1 MFMKMGLLPFSNQ
14 SKFVSNYFRFQI
26 FKKSVDIEGDMRR
39 RVYWFWA
46 HVVDKIQIFENFFEK
61 DIDIDIY

>member
-14 SKFVSNYFRFQI
+14 SKFVSNQI
-26 FKKSVDIEGDMRR
+26 FKKSVDIESDMRR

>member
-14 SKFVSNYFRFQI
+14 SKFVSNQI
-26 FKKSVDIEGDMRR
+26 FKKSVDIESDMRR
-39 RVYWFWA
+39 RVYWFWG